1 VDGDDVCPGDY
12 FVDSRGILEGYCV
25 SYVGEFTIF
34 EDEEVVLLC
43 QSLKV
48 WN

>member
-1 VDGDDVCPGDY
+1 MDSDEVGPGDY

-34 EDEEVVLLC
+34 EEEEVILL
-43 QSLKV
+43 
-48 WN
+48 